1 MFVPSFIALSMSS
14 ALATPSWRRLNASF
28 IMGTRSRFTTNP
40 GDSFT
45 STASLPSLAHRFL
58 IRPMVASLV
67 SEPRITTW
75 KPAAAQACAM
85 PAPIVPAPMTATLC
99 TSARCIDATSRVCA
113 PFSKEQAIM
122 NALGSYPPC
131 RMGRRTPMAPLRK
144 PLTVA
149 LVLAMVLSS
158 FVLIARPVAA
168 AQNHPTWTQGD
179 FWVYTRTAGS
189 ATSTIRIDVYEK
201 STLTLPLGSY
211 DLWHIT
217 TTTTDSNGNSAVV
230 HSWVQDSNLGTA
242 KTTINL
248 GGFGTV
254 TVTYDPPVADAVFP
268 LSAGA
273 SWSLSTTLR
282 VVNTTFT
289 FPIAY
294 TAAVTTEQS
303 TSVIAGSFNVAV
315 ISRPAAGSPTSKDH
329 YSDSAG
335 NHVRR
340 ESYAPN
346 GTKTSDQQLTS
357 YRYQAGT
364 FSLILIGLGVAIVA
378 AIVIAALVVTRRRR
392 RARPPGTYPPPPE
405 TPPPPSS

>member
-1 MFVPSFIALSMSS
+1 MAL
-14 ALATPSWRRLNASF
+14 
-28 IMGTRSRFTTNP
+28 
-40 GDSFT
+40 
-45 STASLPSLAHRFL
+45 
-58 IRPMVASLV
+58 
-67 SEPRITTW
+67 
-75 KPAAAQACAM
+75 
-85 PAPIVPAPMTATLC
+85 
-99 TSARCIDATSRVCA
+99 
-113 PFSKEQAIM
+113 
-122 NALGSYPPC
+122 
-131 RMGRRTPMAPLRK
+131 LRK

-149 LVLAMVLSS
+149 LVMAMVLSS

-211 DLWHIT
+211 ELWHIT

-289 FPIAY
+289 FPLAY
-294 TAAVTTEQS
+294 NAAVTTEQS
-303 TSVIAGSFNVAV
+303 TSVVAGSFNVAV

>member
-1 MFVPSFIALSMSS
+1 
-14 ALATPSWRRLNASF
+14 
-28 IMGTRSRFTTNP
+28 
-40 GDSFT
+40 
-45 STASLPSLAHRFL
+45 
-58 IRPMVASLV
+58 
-67 SEPRITTW
+67 
-75 KPAAAQACAM
+75 
-85 PAPIVPAPMTATLC
+85 
-99 TSARCIDATSRVCA
+99 
-113 PFSKEQAIM
+113 
-122 NALGSYPPC
+122 
-131 RMGRRTPMAPLRK
+131 MAPLRK

-158 FVLIARPVAA
+158 FVMIARPVAA

-254 TVTYDPPVADAVFP
+254 TVTYDPPLADAVFP

>member
-1 MFVPSFIALSMSS
+1 
-14 ALATPSWRRLNASF
+14 
-28 IMGTRSRFTTNP
+28 
-40 GDSFT
+40 
-45 STASLPSLAHRFL
+45 
-58 IRPMVASLV
+58 
-67 SEPRITTW
+67 
-75 KPAAAQACAM
+75 
-85 PAPIVPAPMTATLC
+85 
-99 TSARCIDATSRVCA
+99 
-113 PFSKEQAIM
+113 
-122 NALGSYPPC
+122 
-131 RMGRRTPMAPLRK
+131 MAPLRK

-254 TVTYDPPVADAVFP
+254 TVTYDPPLADAVFP

-315 ISRPAAGSPTSKDH
+315 ISRPCAQRGLRVERDEDFRPAAHLVPLPGRHLQPHPDRPRRRHRRGNRDRGPRRHATTATSAPSRHLSAAAGDAA
-329 YSDSAG
+329 SAEFLG
-335 NHVRR
+335 RAVAVR
-340 ESYAPN
+340 
-346 GTKTSDQQLTS
+346 
-357 YRYQAGT
+357 
-364 FSLILIGLGVAIVA
+364 
-378 AIVIAALVVTRRRR
+378 
-392 RARPPGTYPPPPE
+392 
-405 TPPPPSS
+405 

>member
-1 MFVPSFIALSMSS
+1 
-14 ALATPSWRRLNASF
+14 
-28 IMGTRSRFTTNP
+28 
-40 GDSFT
+40 
-45 STASLPSLAHRFL
+45 
-58 IRPMVASLV
+58 
-67 SEPRITTW
+67 
-75 KPAAAQACAM
+75 
-85 PAPIVPAPMTATLC
+85 
-99 TSARCIDATSRVCA
+99 
-113 PFSKEQAIM
+113 
-122 NALGSYPPC
+122 
-131 RMGRRTPMAPLRK
+131 MAPLRK

-289 FPIAY
+289 FPLAY
-294 TAAVTTEQS
+294 NAAVTTEQS
-303 TSVIAGSFNVAV
+303 TSVVAGSFNVAV